1 MDIKFSIKDSN
12 DMAPTTVLNQFS
24 EITDNYEFFR
34 IADSFRFLTEGV
46 DGVRKMFENHPNQEN
61 IFSAG
66 LAKIK
71 ISISSNQNR
80 SDVVSYVTEVL
91 HSEGVEILD
100 TYFSQ
105 DSIIVV
111 LDETNASKAYDVLHS
126 EIARTRWQY
135 NYHYLSQ
142 T

>member
-1 MDIKFSIKDSN
+1 
-12 DMAPTTVLNQFS
+12 
-24 EITDNYEFFR
+24 
-34 IADSFRFLTEGV
+34 
-46 DGVRKMFENHPNQEN
+46 MFENHPNQEN